1 MTSFAECMVRNKQ
14 SELALRHRIQQ
25 TQCDPDLNGQD
36 EDQFVEGL
44 LRRDPTTT
52 RRALETGFMMST
64 LADNE
69 VQPLDTRV
77 DVLFLIDPELVKVR
91 DDLITAFSC
100 TEGELKNSVVK
111 GEKLSMKDKL
121 SRALAMY
128 SIAEAVS
135 YSTYFQSEKE
145 KKEVEE
151 LTRCQDRLRS
161 CKTWLRD
168 MEICGPE
175 GFNIIP
181 QDWHLSEMTQDLDK
195 ADTYLRGWFHQRIM
209 PDKVSSFSDLETRL

>member
-1 MTSFAECMVRNKQ
+1 MVGNKQ
-14 SELALRHRIQQ
+14 SGLALRHHIQQ
-25 TQCDPDLNGQD
+25 MQSDPDLDHQG
-36 EDQFVEGL
+36 EDDFVEEL
-44 LRRDPTTT
+44 LNGNPAATGK
-52 RRALETGFMMST
+52 ALDSGFMMCT
-64 LADNE
+64 LADDE
-69 VQPLDTRV
+69 EEPQDTRV
-77 DVLFLIDPELVKVR
+77 EVLFLIDPTLVKVR
-91 DDLITAFSC
+91 NDLITAFSC
-100 TEGELKNSVVK
+100 TKGELKNSVVK
-111 GEKLSMKDKL
+111 GEKLSIKDKF
-121 SRALAMY
+121 SRALDMY

-151 LTRCQDRLRS
+151 LSRCQDQLRS